1 MSSRQ
6 DFDNNIERLQKE
18 ILKMAYLVENSL
30 KNSIKGLVE
39 RNEGYLKEAIAGE
52 ELTDNIQQEIEDIG
66 VSNIALQ
73 QPVGRDLRLIISS
86 LFIANDFER
95 IGDLIRNICK
105 ASIDIIKLPP
115 LKPFID
121 IPRMAEICIEMI
133 DDIIKAMLQKETS
146 IAITT
151 AQKDDII
158 DKLNNK
164 IWRELLTYMM
174 EDPQKIE
181 QANKIIFVAK
191 QLERIGDHI
200 TNIAERVCY
209 IEEGKILDLNE

>member
-1 MSSRQ
+1 MGSRQ
-6 DFDNNIERLQKE
+6 DFDNNIERLKKE
-18 ILKMAYLVENSL
+18 ILKMATVVENSL
-30 KNSIKGLVE
+30 KNSVKGLVE
-39 RNEGYLKEAIAGE
+39 SNESFLKEAIVGE
-52 ELTDNIQQEIEDIG
+52 ELTDNIQQEIEDIC

-95 IGDLIRNICK
+95 IGDLIRNMCK
-105 ASIDIIKLPP
+105 ASMELIKLPP

-133 DDIIKAMLQKETS
+133 DDTMKVLLQNETN

-181 QANKIIFVAK
+181 QANKLIFVAK